1 MMLPPDF
8 LNINPEVTT
17 QMRGILI
24 DWLIQV
30 QVSDTSTDVSEFRV
44 HRFFRQQQ
52 PQQQQKGYAKS
63 SRGYDLP

>member
-1 MMLPPDF
+1 MMLPADF

-30 QVSDTSTDVSEFRV
+30 QVSDTSTAVSEFRV
-44 HRFFRQQQ
+44 PRFFQQE
-52 PQQQQKGYAKS
+52 
-63 SRGYDLP
+63 